1 MGGDDA
7 MTTAT
12 ARTAPASPPAA
23 AGAPAHG
30 NAYSI
35 FILVLTVASLLV
47 MVLLWLPFSPETLDL
62 LRAYDNIICV
72 VFLVDFGLS
81 LARAPSKRAYF
92 LGERGWLDLLGSI
105 PSFRG
110 AEALG
115 IFRLARLSRL
125 ARILR
130 LLRGQNKKALVD
142 DIVHNRAQYAV
153 LITVLAAYLV
163 LAIASIVVL
172 NAESRAA
179 SPNITTGW
187 DAFWWAFVTI
197 TTVGYGDRYPTTVVG
212 RIGAMFVMVLGI
224 GIIGALASIMA
235 SLLVSPA
242 PADAA
247 APPDAAAGASAGG
260 EAALPSALRQ
270 ELAALGDGL
279 ASVRH
284 ELAALRGVVERLEG
298 RLDPAAPPAA
308 PPAGASPRAG
318 ATDRAPPRGD
328 QARP

>member
-1 MGGDDA
+1 

-12 ARTAPASPPAA
+12 APAAPA
-23 AGAPAHG
+23 APAHG

-35 FILVLTVASLLV
+35 FILVLTVASLLI
-47 MVLLWLPFSPETLDL
+47 MVLLWLPFSPATLDL

-105 PSFRG
+105 PAFRG
-110 AEALG
+110 AGALG

-125 ARILR
+125 TRILR
-130 LLRGQNKKALVD
+130 LLRGQNQKALVD
-142 DIVHNRAQYAV
+142 DVVHHRAHYAV
-153 LITVLAAYLV
+153 LITVLSAYLV
-163 LAIASIVVL
+163 LVIASIVVL

-212 RIGAMFVMVLGI
+212 RIGAMVVMVLGI

-242 PADAA
+242 PAAAA
-247 APPDAAAGASAGG
+247 APPDAAADAEAGAGG
-260 EAALPSALRQ
+260 AAARPSALRQ

-279 ASVRH
+279 AGVRH

-308 PPAGASPRAG
+308 PPAGAAPRAD
-318 ATDRAPPRGD
+318 APDRGPLGSGP
-328 QARP
+328 ARP

>member
-1 MGGDDA
+1 
-7 MTTAT
+7 MTTA
-12 ARTAPASPPAA
+12 AAPAAPAA

-35 FILVLTVASLLV
+35 FILVLTVASLLI
-47 MVLLWLPFSPETLDL
+47 MVLLWLPFSPATLDL

-142 DIVHNRAQYAV
+142 DVVHHRAHYAV
-153 LITVLAAYLV
+153 LITVLSAYLV
-163 LAIASIVVL
+163 LVIASIVVL

-242 PADAA
+242 PEAA
-247 APPDAAAGASAGG
+247 VAPPDADADADAGADAGG
-260 EAALPSALRQ
+260 AAARPSALRQ
-270 ELAALGDGL
+270 DLAALGDGL

-298 RLDPAAPPAA
+298 RLAPAAPPAA
-308 PPAGASPRAG
+308 PPAGAAPRAG
-318 ATDRAPPRGD
+318 ATDRGPPAGGPAPP
-328 QARP
+328 

>member
-1 MGGDDA
+1 

-12 ARTAPASPPAA
+12 APAAPAAAAAAAPAA

-35 FILVLTVASLLV
+35 FILVLTVASLLI
-47 MVLLWLPFSPETLDL
+47 MVLLWLPFSPATLDL

-105 PSFRG
+105 PAFRG
-110 AEALG
+110 AGALG

-125 ARILR
+125 TRILR
-130 LLRGQNKKALVD
+130 LLRGQNQKALVD
-142 DIVHNRAQYAV
+142 DVVHHRANYAV
-153 LITVLAAYLV
+153 LITVLSAYLV
-163 LAIASIVVL
+163 LVIASIVVI

-212 RIGAMFVMVLGI
+212 RIGAMVVMVLGI

-242 PADAA
+242 PAAAA
-247 APPDAAAGASAGG
+247 APPDAAADA
-260 EAALPSALRQ
+260 EARPSALRQ

-279 ASVRH
+279 AGVRH
-284 ELAALRGVVERLEG
+284 ELAALRGGVERLEG
-298 RLDPAAPPAA
+298 RLAPAAPPAA
-308 PPAGASPRAG
+308 PPAGAAPRAD
-318 ATDRAPPRGD
+318 APDRGPLGSGP
-328 QARP
+328 ARP